1 MIIGL
6 SVILGFMTIS
16 IVSGINGGEGGWLI
30 GIIGFALLGLAIFG
44 FILSYRGLR
53 EKDVYY
59 RFPMIGSITNGVML
73 VVFLVI
79 YILGII
85 K

>member
-1 MIIGL
+1 
-6 SVILGFMTIS
+6 MTIS

-30 GIIGFALLGLAIFG
+30 GIIGFTLLGLAIFG
-44 FILSYRGLR
+44 FILSYKGLR
-53 EKDVYY
+53 EIDVYY
-59 RFPMIGSITNGVML
+59 RFPMIGSITNCLML
-73 VVFLVI
+73 LVFLFI